1 MEDFDSP
8 DWVMSLTKPSTMA
21 GSWTK
26 LIGQVVHIPI
36 LRHGVVEG
44 LVRSAPVLSKGLK
57 IGEGRFPK
65 ADLGCCDQKWK
76 GSQAVK

>member
-1 MEDFDSP
+1 MDDFDSP
-8 DWVMSLTKPSTMA
+8 DWVISLTKPSTMA
-21 GSWTK
+21 GLWTE

-36 LRHGVVEG
+36 LRDGVVEG
-44 LVRSAPVLSKGLK
+44 LVRSSPLLSQRLK
-57 IGEGRFPK
+57 IGEGRFSK